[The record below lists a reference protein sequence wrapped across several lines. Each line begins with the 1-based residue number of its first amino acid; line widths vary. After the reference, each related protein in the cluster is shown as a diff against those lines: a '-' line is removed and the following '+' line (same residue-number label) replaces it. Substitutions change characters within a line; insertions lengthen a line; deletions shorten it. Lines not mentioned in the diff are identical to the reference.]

1 MKSCPGC
8 AEKVAENPCEVCG
21 HRFDA
26 SAPIAESKE
35 APSVDGSREWKDL
48 STWEKYVAVVVLM
61 CLAIAVGL
69 SIYLFVN
76 GFYNGGGVLENVA
89 FAVMGSFFLSGCL
102 LAVLLYVPWALND
115 PLRIGQVRTARFER
129 EPISQQV
136 KDQVWRRRAG
146 LARPNARDAG
156 SHGAA
161 ASA

>member
-1 MKSCPGC
+1 MSRLVADGRIPVKSCPGC
-8 AEKVAENPCEVCG
+8 AEKVAENPCG

-76 GFYNGGGVLENVA
+76 GFYNGGGVLENLALVDTVLTDA
-89 FAVMGSFFLSGCL
+89 PRGAESGGRGGGPCKAPACGSRHQILLGCSFSSL
-102 LAVLLYVPWALND
+102 QMTPSALGYD
-115 PLRIGQVRTARFER
+115 AELRR
-129 EPISQQV
+129 
-136 KDQVWRRRAG
+136 G
-146 LARPNARDAG
+146 LRLIA
-156 SHGAA
+156 
-161 ASA
+161 